1 MTGDGRRAQAR
12 ARSALASLA
21 LLAALASGCATPIGV
36 DLSTPQHVLEQQMV
50 SFLTGD
56 RPSFW
61 SRQFLERLSL
71 DELYETN
78 PGEALAQLRAGLG
91 QPDESIRLF
100 ALSELW
106 FGAAKKSGDRGEYM
120 ASAIYAYAF
129 LFPRDLTQAPTPY
142 DGHLRLAVNL
152 YSRAITQALAVRDT
166 RLGTELDLSLSKIEL
181 PFGTLELEP
190 PVQAFRYGGYEIVDP
205 VSMGDLVIRGLRN
218 RYRREGIGAALGA
231 SVHQVNG
238 SAADAWIS
246 PTSKVAV
253 TAFLRLDDPRAS
265 LDTAKF
271 RGTVEVYDGDETLSV
286 TVLGRKVPLAFEP
299 SAALAYRLEGA
310 PIWDFEI
317 AGFRRSDVQLA
328 GVSKTHG
335 LGFLYPY
342 RRGRIP
348 VVFVHGTASSP
359 ARWAEMTNDLMGD
372 PAIASRYQFWF
383 FVYNSGNPILASA
396 AELREAL
403 QTAVHDLD
411 PEAKDPALRQ
421 MVVIGHSQGGLLTKL
436 MVVTSGNSFWQAA
449 VSDQTSFEQ
458 AKLSDDLRAL
468 LKRALFFDALPFVT
482 RVVFISTPHRGSFLA
497 ENWLGM
503 LARRLVNTPAAM
515 SKLAG
520 EIGHLREQSTL
531 RGSTV
536 FRPPTAIDNM
546 DWSNP
551 GLRTLAGLPIAP
563 GVHAHSIIPEK
574 TNPFADSDDGVVRY
588 SSAHIE
594 PVESELVIVPSGHS
608 VQGTPRAIEEVR
620 RILYE
625 HAGIE

>member
-1 MTGDGRRAQAR
+1 MLAGLDAGDLRRA
-12 ARSALASLA
+12 LAALA
-21 LLAALASGCATPIGV
+21 LLATLASGCATPIGV
-36 DLSTPQHVLEQQMV
+36 DLSTPQHVLEQQME

-78 PGEALAQLRAGLG
+78 PREALAQLRAGLG

-142 DGHLRLAVNL
+142 DGHLRLALEL
-152 YSRAITQALAVRDT
+152 YNRAITQALAVRDT

-253 TAFLRLDDPRAS
+253 TAFLRLDDPRAA

-271 RGTVEVYDGDETLSV
+271 RGTVEIYDGDETLSV

-317 AGFRRSDVQLA
+317 AGFRRADVQLA

-359 ARWAEMTNDLMGD
+359 ARWAEMTNDLLGD

-383 FVYNSGNPILASA
+383 FVYNSGNPVLASA

-403 QTAVHDLD
+403 QTAVHD
-411 PEAKDPALRQ
+411 AR
-421 MVVIGHSQGGLLTKL
+421 S
-436 MVVTSGNSFWQAA
+436 
-449 VSDQTSFEQ
+449 
-458 AKLSDDLRAL
+458 R
-468 LKRALFFDALPFVT
+468 RRRT
-482 RVVFISTPHRGSFLA
+482 RRC
-497 ENWLGM
+497 
-503 LARRLVNTPAAM
+503 AR
-515 SKLAG
+515 
-520 EIGHLREQSTL
+520 
-531 RGSTV
+531 
-536 FRPPTAIDNM
+536 
-546 DWSNP
+546 WS
-551 GLRTLAGLPIAP
+551 
-563 GVHAHSIIPEK
+563 
-574 TNPFADSDDGVVRY
+574 
-588 SSAHIE
+588 
-594 PVESELVIVPSGHS
+594 
-608 VQGTPRAIEEVR
+608 
-620 RILYE
+620 
-625 HAGIE
+625 